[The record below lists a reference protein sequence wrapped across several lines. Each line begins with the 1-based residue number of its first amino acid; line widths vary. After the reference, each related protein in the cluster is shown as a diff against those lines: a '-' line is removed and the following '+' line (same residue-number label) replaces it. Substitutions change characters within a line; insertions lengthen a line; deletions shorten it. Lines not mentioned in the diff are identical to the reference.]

1 MKSWYRC
8 LCILFI
14 FILYFR
20 FTTAYPSSSIQEQRS
35 FLLCHLSPVSCKR
48 SLSDTDE
55 IENLLKTNINDKL
68 QMCFDRTNVIPKIW
82 PCKPISLQSSSNDIQ
97 QYE

>member
-55 IENLLKTNINDKL
+55 TENLLKTNINDKL
-68 QMCFDRTNVIPKIW
+68 QMCFGLNRPFWFCFDKLLLYG
-82 PCKPISLQSSSNDIQ
+82 LQHKKNQ
-97 QYE
+97 